1 MDFERFFQVLE
12 RLRGYFQTE
21 PLVMITEFFVIWIV
35 VYVIFRFLQGT
46 RGARVIKGIA
56 VLLIVVTLLIQILG
70 QGDTFERL
78 NFLYS
83 NFVTFASLILV
94 IVFQPELR
102 RALVRLGETRW
113 FGQSGLR
120 KARVAEELLG
130 AFEYLSRNKIGALVC
145 IERQVG
151 LRGIVEAGTALNADV
166 SKQLLQTIF
175 WPGSALHD
183 MAVIVKGDRIAAAGV
198 QLPLADSELV
208 PPELGSRHR
217 AAIGL
222 SQESDALVLVVSE
235 ETGTI
240 SIAERGK
247 LERGLTIDEMRPRL
261 MKGMAKVELNDGV
274 VPAER
279 ENVSS
284 AMVLEQAGKGEESKS

>member
-21 PLVMITEFFVIWIV
+21 PLVMITEFAVIWIV

-46 RGARVIKGIA
+46 RGARVIKGVA
-56 VLLIVVTLLIQILG
+56 VLLIVLTLIIQILG

-102 RALVRLGETRW
+102 RALVRLGEARW

-120 KARVAEELLG
+120 KARVAEEILG
-130 AFEYLSRNKIGALVC
+130 ALEYLSRNKIGALVC

-151 LRGIVEAGTALNADV
+151 LKGIVEAGTSLNADV

-183 MAVIVKGDRIAAAGV
+183 MAVIVTGDRISAAGV

-247 LERGLTIDEMRPRL
+247 LERGLTIDQMRPRL
-261 MKGMAKVELNDGV
+261 MKGMAKVELADANAA
-274 VPAER
+274 AER
-279 ENVSS
+279 GGVPGS
-284 AMVLEQAGKGEESKS
+284 MGLERQSGEEAKT

>member
-1 MDFERFFQVLE
+1 MDFQRFIELFE
-12 RLRGYFQTE
+12 RLRGYLQTE
-21 PLVMITEFFVIWIV
+21 PWVMVTEFVVIWFV

-46 RGARVIKGIA
+46 RGARVIKGVA
-56 VLLIVVTLLIQILG
+56 VLLIVVTLAIQILG

-83 NFVTFASLILV
+83 NFIAFASLILV

-102 RALVRLGETRW
+102 RALVRLGEARW

-120 KARVAEELLG
+120 KARVAEEILG
-130 AFEYLSRNKIGALVC
+130 AVEYLSRNKIGALIC

-166 SKQLLQTIF
+166 SKQLLQTVF

-183 MAVIVKGDRIAAAGV
+183 MAVIVRGDRIAAAGV

-208 PPELGSRHR
+208 PQELGSRHR

-222 SQESDALVLVVSE
+222 AQESDALVIVVSE

-240 SIAERGK
+240 SLAERGK
-247 LERGLTIDEMRPRL
+247 LDRGLTVDELRPRL
-261 MKGMAKVELNDGV
+261 MKGMAKVELARADAE
-274 VPAER
+274 AER
-279 ENVSS
+279 VNGGAIDGRATAE
-284 AMVLEQAGKGEESKS
+284 EGKA